1 MEKNTGTSAQPHIL
15 WLQVCSLAGV
25 QGAIT
30 LSWLIYA
37 LYLPRLLAG
46 FGFPASLAVWVL
58 IVENALAVVMEPL
71 FGALSDKAKH
81 RIGRSFPFI
90 SVGVILSSAFFIA
103 IPTLTVFF
111 PPSDVTRIILLSV
124 TIAWAMAMTVFRSPA
139 IALLGR
145 YAREVR
151 KTEQFVVKP
160 SNSVN

>member
-1 MEKNTGTSAQPHIL
+1 MEKNTGTIPHIL

-46 FGFPASLAVWVL
+46 FGFPESLAVWVL

-71 FGALSDKAKH
+71 FGALSDKAKYQ
-81 RIGRSFPFI
+81 IGRSFPFI

-111 PPSDVTRIILLSV
+111 PVSDITRTLLPLMA
-124 TIAWAMAMTVFRSPA
+124 IAWAMAMTVFRSPA
-139 IALLGR
+139 IRL
-145 YAREVR
+145 
-151 KTEQFVVKP
+151 
-160 SNSVN
+160 